1 MTESRAR
8 YSSQE
13 AVDKIGNRFEMVI
26 IAAARVRELKR
37 GHRPKIEN
45 PKKAGPMVIAL
56 MEIEKG
62 LIGREYLK
70 QVR

>member
-45 PKKAGPMVIAL
+45 PRKAGPMVIAL

-62 LIGREYLK
+62 LIGQEYLK
-70 QVR
+70 